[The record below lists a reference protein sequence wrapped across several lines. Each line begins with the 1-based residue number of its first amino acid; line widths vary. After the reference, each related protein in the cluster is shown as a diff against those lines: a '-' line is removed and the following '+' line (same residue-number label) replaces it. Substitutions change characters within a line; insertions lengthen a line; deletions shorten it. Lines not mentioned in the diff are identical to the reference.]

1 MSAAGRQHA
10 SGARA
15 KAAGGA
21 AGSVRSVSYAT
32 SPLLASPTPPW
43 RSRLVVALV
52 AVGFAVLFL
61 RAVWL
66 QILHTD
72 FYQAEG
78 EKRFVVTQPL
88 PASRGR
94 ILDRH
99 GQLLATSVAMPSVQ
113 VDTHSFAADVAQRR
127 ALAAALKMPYAE
139 LQDRLDGATG
149 TVLLK
154 RHATDEQWQA
164 LRALQLKG
172 LHQVP
177 DFQRRWPEGES
188 AAHVVGFTQL
198 VGQGLQGAGIDGV
211 ELAFDGRLSG
221 RAGQRTVVRDRF
233 GRVVEDIGE
242 QADPRHG
249 EDVQLAI
256 DSKVQFFAWQR
267 LREAV
272 IEHRAQR
279 GSVVVLDVKTGE
291 VLALA
296 NYPSYD
302 PAQRATMRR
311 ERLRNA
317 ALTDVFEP
325 GSTMKPFIAALA
337 LERGP
342 WRPETRIETAPG
354 HIIVGGRRIND
365 AHPHGV
371 LSVAEVIQ
379 KSSNVGTVKMALPMP
394 SREMHALYTAI
405 GLGQRPQIDFPG
417 AVTGRL
423 RPYQGWREIEKA
435 TMSYGYGLSASLFQ
449 IARAYTVFASDGQL
463 LPVSMLKREEG
474 AAPAVAGQRQDAQGA
489 APAVAGQRQD
499 AQGAAPAVAG
509 QRQDAQGA
517 APAVA
522 GQRVI
527 SPETA
532 RAVREM
538 LRLAAGPGGTAP
550 KAQALGYSVGG
561 KTGTAR
567 KLEGKTYSTSKYRS
581 FFVGLAPVSEPRIV
595 VAVMVDEP
603 GKGVYY
609 GGEIAAPV
617 FSQIVAQTLRGMN
630 VAPDLDVKA
639 QIATKVE
646 PAAQES
652 F

>member
-1 MSAAGRQHA
+1 VSANGRQHA

-15 KAAGGA
+15 KGAGGV
-21 AGSVRSVSYAT
+21 AGSVKSVNYAT

-43 RSRLVVALV
+43 RSRFVVALV
-52 AVGFAVLFL
+52 AAGFAVLFL

-72 FYQAEG
+72 FYQAQG

-113 VDTHSFAADVAQRR
+113 LDTRSFAADVAQRR
-127 ALAAALKMPYAE
+127 ALAAAIKMPYAE
-139 LQDRLDGATG
+139 LQERLEGATG

-177 DFQRRWPEGES
+177 DYQRRWPEGES

-198 VGQGLQGAGIDGV
+198 VGQGLQGAGIDGI
-211 ELAFDGRLSG
+211 ELAFDDRLSG

-249 EDVQLAI
+249 EDVQLAL

-272 IEHRAQR
+272 IEHRALR
-279 GSVVVLDVKTGE
+279 GSVVVLDAKTGE

-423 RPYQGWREIEKA
+423 RPYKSWREIEKA

-463 LPVSMLKREEG
+463 LPVSMVKRDDG
-474 AAPAVAGQRQDAQGA
+474 DP
-489 APAVAGQRQD
+489 
-499 AQGAAPAVAG
+499 
-509 QRQDAQGA
+509 
-517 APAVA
+517 VA
-522 GQRVI
+522 GQRVL

-603 GKGVYY
+603 GKGIYY

-617 FSQIVAQTLRGMN
+617 FSQVVAQTLRGMN
-630 VAPDLDVKA
+630 VAPDIDVKG
-639 QIATKVE
+639 QIAVKAL
-646 PAAQES
+646 PATQES